1 MIRMNNKAMSIANNK
16 LLNPDMKEELLKKSM
31 ALSDFCEVGYFL
43 DKSLVTDEQ
52 RAVFPDFL
60 GTSSHRQGLISD
72 SNKFFIRE
80 DVKGH
85 LGRLPIPMYVGFNTS
100 LTQKNPA
107 TFLAELE
114 SEKGEKGETPFPFA
128 EYLQYVKQ
136 KLPDIGTTW
145 PDKLDIGRR
154 THAWNHSKQ
163 EQTDRT
169 RRKTYTPDGSGTP
182 TSYRH
187 AIDIDALIGA
197 YHEYEE
203 AFLTDPNM
211 VDYWASNGEG
221 TAYTDLSIMSFV
233 VLHNDPIGDTIFLY
247 PIDSRLE
254 EYHRPIIAVH
264 REIITQK
271 GGFVGDDKI
280 RFGDVIQLEIQ
291 NAIQW
296 IWNPAN
302 DTARTR
308 RRMFDE
314 LLESILASF
323 YFVHSHNGVYDFV
336 KTTKITD
343 VPLRWRRIPYNAF
356 NSMKWPSPS
365 QYSKGDNI
373 VDYCYLQEWVKTHLE
388 DANTPVAKRPQS
400 VVMDWNIFDSLV
412 VGSKHIME
420 ATDFVTS
427 DSSKIKEVN
436 SGVFVPT
443 WKDSRKWKT
452 VDLATPERVA
462 FSDSIRCS
470 ICNGR
475 VIVKCRESN
484 TEDTATCPFCQ
495 QEGLDISHLQKGA
508 DIQTEYHAWSY

>member
-1 MIRMNNKAMSIANNK
+1 MNNKAMSIANSK
-16 LLNPDMKEELLKKSM
+16 LLTPNLNEVLLKKSM
-31 ALSDFCEVGYFL
+31 ALSDFCGVGYFL

-52 RAVFPDFL
+52 RAVFPHFL
-60 GTSSHRQGLISD
+60 GTTRHRQGLISD

-114 SEKGEKGETPFPFA
+114 SEKGETPFPFA

-136 KLPDIGTTW
+136 ELPDTGTTW

-154 THAWNHSKQ
+154 IHAWNHSKQ

-169 RRKTYTPDGSGTP
+169 RRNTYTPDGSGTP

-187 AIDIDALIGA
+187 AIDIDALTGA
-197 YHEYEE
+197 YSDYEE
-203 AFLTDPNM
+203 AFLTDPNF

-221 TAYTDLSIMSFV
+221 TAYSDLSIMSFV
-233 VLHNDPIGDTIFLY
+233 VLHNDGDTIFLY

-254 EYHRPIIAVH
+254 DRRPIIAVH

-280 RFGDVIQLEIQ
+280 IFGDVIQLRLESVIHR
-291 NAIQW
+291 

-302 DTARTR
+302 DTATIR
-308 RRMFDE
+308 RRAFDE
-314 LLESILASF
+314 LLESTLESF

-343 VPLRWRRIPYNAF
+343 VPVRWRRIRYNAF
-356 NSMKWPSPS
+356 NSMKWPLPS
-365 QYSKGDNI
+365 DYSKGDNI
-373 VDYCYLQEWVKTHLE
+373 SDFCYLQEWVKTHLE

-400 VVMDWNIFDSLV
+400 AVMDWHIFDSLV
-412 VGSKHIME
+412 VGSQHIME

-470 ICNGR
+470 ECNGR

-484 TEDTATCPFCQ
+484 TKDTANCPFCQ

>member
-1 MIRMNNKAMSIANNK
+1 MNKKAMSIANNR
-16 LLNPDMKEELLKKSM
+16 LLNPNMNEAHLKEGM
-31 ALSDFCEVGYFL
+31 ALSDFCGVGYFL
-43 DKSLVTDEQ
+43 DKTLVTDEQ
-52 RAVFPDFL
+52 RAVFPAFIGDSW
-60 GTSSHRQGLISD
+60 TRQGLISD

-80 DVKGH
+80 DAEANVSAH
-85 LGRLPIPMYVGFNTS
+85 LGKLTIPMYVGFNTS
-100 LTQKNPA
+100 LVQKNPA

-128 EYLQYVKQ
+128 EYLQYVKE
-136 KLPDIGTTW
+136 KLPDTRTTW

-169 RRKTYTPDGSGTP
+169 RRNTYTSDGLSGTP

-187 AIDIDALIGA
+187 AIDIDELAGA
-197 YHEYEE
+197 YFDYEE
-203 AFLTDPNM
+203 AFLTDPNF
-211 VDYWASNGEG
+211 VDYWASYGEG
-221 TAYTDLSIMSFV
+221 TAYSDLSIMSFV

-254 EYHRPIIAVH
+254 EYSRPIIAVH

-271 GGFVGDDKI
+271 DGFVADNPDDKI

-308 RRMFDE
+308 RRLFDE
-314 LLESILASF
+314 LLESTLESF

-336 KTTKITD
+336 KTTKNTD
-343 VPLRWRRIPYNAF
+343 VPVRWRRIPYNAF

-373 VDYCYLQEWVKTHLE
+373 SDYCYLQEWVTTHLE
-388 DANTPVAKRPQS
+388 DGNTPADKRPPS
-400 VVMDWNIFDSLV
+400 AVMDWNIFDSLV

-470 ICNGR
+470 ECNGR

-484 TEDTATCPFCQ
+484 TKDTATCPFCQ
-495 QEGLDISHLQKGA
+495 QEGLDISHLQMELLK
-508 DIQTEYHAWSY
+508 

>member
-1 MIRMNNKAMSIANNK
+1 MNNKAMSIANNK

-31 ALSDFCEVGYFL
+31 ALSDFCGVGYFL
-43 DKSLVTDEQ
+43 DKSLATYPPHNEQ
-52 RAVFPDFL
+52 RARFPDFI
-60 GTSSHRQGLISD
+60 GTGKHRQGLIED
-72 SNKFFIRE
+72 ANKFFIRE

-114 SEKGEKGETPFPFA
+114 NAKGDISPFE
-128 EYLQYVKQ
+128 EYLSSCGNILSNKKYS
-136 KLPDIGTTW
+136 W

-154 THAWNHSKQ
+154 THAWNHSEQK
-163 EQTDRT
+163 QTDRT
-169 RRKTYTPDGSGTP
+169 RRDTYTPNGAGTP

-187 AIDIDALIGA
+187 AIDIDALMGA
-197 YHEYEE
+197 YHDYEQ
-203 AFLTDPNM
+203 AFLTDPNF
-211 VDYWASNGEG
+211 VADA
-221 TAYTDLSIMSFV
+221 DLSVMSFV
-233 VLHNDPIGDTIFLY
+233 VLHNDGDTIFLY
-247 PIDSRLE
+247 PIDSQLQE
-254 EYHRPIIAVH
+254 HHRPIIAVH

-280 RFGDVIQLEIQ
+280 IFGDVIQLGLE
-291 NAIQW
+291 NAIYQ
-296 IWNPAN
+296 IWNPTN
-302 DTARTR
+302 DTATLR
-308 RRMFDE
+308 RKAFDE
-314 LLESILASF
+314 LLESTLESF

-343 VPLRWRRIPYNAF
+343 VPVRWRRIRYNAF
-356 NSMKWPSPS
+356 NSMKWPLPS
-365 QYSKGDNI
+365 QYSKDDSI
-373 VDYCYLQEWVKTHLE
+373 SDYCYLQEWVKTHLE
-388 DANTPVAKRPQS
+388 GANTPVAKRPQS
-400 VVMDWNIFDSLV
+400 AVMDWNIFDSLV

-462 FSDSIRCS
+462 FSDSMRCS
-470 ICNGR
+470 ECNGR

-484 TEDTATCPFCQ
+484 TKDTATCPFCQ

>member
-1 MIRMNNKAMSIANNK
+1 MNKKAMSIANNK

-31 ALSDFCEVGYFL
+31 ALSDFCGVGYFL
-43 DKSLVTDEQ
+43 DGSINESSNFEQ
-52 RAVFPDFL
+52 RARFPDAI
-60 GTSSHRQGLISD
+60 GNRQQWIAD

-114 SEKGEKGETPFPFA
+114 SGKNESGFA
-128 EYLQYVKQ
+128 DYLSESCNSILVTKY
-136 KLPDIGTTW
+136 DW

-169 RRKTYTPDGSGTP
+169 RRDTYTPDGGSIKVGTP

-187 AIDIDALIGA
+187 AIDIDALVGA
-197 YHEYEE
+197 YSDYEE
-203 AFLTDPNM
+203 AFLTDPNF
-211 VDYWASNGEG
+211 VDYWDSNSSLRLS
-221 TAYTDLSIMSFV
+221 DLPIMSFV
-233 VLHNDPIGDTIFLY
+233 VLHNDGDTIFLY

-264 REIITQK
+264 REIVSQK
-271 GGFVGDDKI
+271 RFLGDDKI
-280 RFGDVIQLEIQ
+280 RFGDVIQLGLEH
-291 NAIQW
+291 NAIRR
-296 IWNPAN
+296 IWNPTN
-302 DTARTR
+302 DTATIR
-308 RRMFDE
+308 RRIFDE

-336 KTTKITD
+336 KTTKNTD
-343 VPLRWRRIPYNAF
+343 VPVRWRRIQYNAF
-356 NSMKWPSPS
+356 NSMKWPLPS
-365 QYSKGDNI
+365 QYSKDDSI
-373 VDYCYLQEWVKTHLE
+373 SDYCYLQEWVKTHLE

-400 VVMDWNIFDSLV
+400 AVMDWNIFDSLV

-470 ICNGR
+470 ECNGR

-484 TEDTATCPFCQ
+484 TKDTATCPFCQ

>member
-1 MIRMNNKAMSIANNK
+1 M
-16 LLNPDMKEELLKKSM
+16 
-31 ALSDFCEVGYFL
+31 
-43 DKSLVTDEQ
+43 
-52 RAVFPDFL
+52 
-60 GTSSHRQGLISD
+60 
-72 SNKFFIRE
+72 
-80 DVKGH
+80 
-85 LGRLPIPMYVGFNTS
+85 
-100 LTQKNPA
+100 
-107 TFLAELE
+107 
-114 SEKGEKGETPFPFA
+114 
-128 EYLQYVKQ
+128 
-136 KLPDIGTTW
+136 
-145 PDKLDIGRR
+145 DIGRR
-154 THAWNHSKQ
+154 THAWNRSAQ

-169 RRKTYTPDGSGTP
+169 RRDTYTPDGVSGTP

-187 AIDIDALIGA
+187 AIDIDALMGA
-197 YHEYEE
+197 YHDYEQ
-203 AFLTDPNM
+203 AFLTDPNF
-211 VDYWASNGEG
+211 VADDN
-221 TAYTDLSIMSFV
+221 LSVMSFV
-233 VLHNDPIGDTIFLY
+233 VLHNDGDTIFLY
-247 PIDSRLE
+247 PIDSQLQE
-254 EYHRPIIAVH
+254 HHRPIIAVH

-280 RFGDVIQLEIQ
+280 IFGDVIQLGLG
-291 NAIQW
+291 NDAIYR
-296 IWNPAN
+296 IWNPTN
-302 DTARTR
+302 DTARSR
-308 RRMFDE
+308 RKAFDD
-314 LLESILASF
+314 LLESTLESF

-343 VPLRWRRIPYNAF
+343 VPVIWRRIRYNAF

-365 QYSKGDNI
+365 QFSKDDSI
-373 VDYCYLQEWVKTHLE
+373 SDYCYLQEWVKTHLE

-400 VVMDWNIFDSLV
+400 AVMDWNIFDSLV

-420 ATDFVTS
+420 VTDFVTS

-470 ICNGR
+470 ECNGR

-484 TEDTATCPFCQ
+484 TKDTATCPFCQ

>member
-1 MIRMNNKAMSIANNK
+1 MNNKAISIASNK
-16 LLNPDMKEELLKKSM
+16 VLNPDMNEVLLKESM
-31 ALSDFCEVGYFL
+31 ADSDFCGVGYFL
-43 DKSLVTDEQ
+43 DKSLPTDEQ
-52 RAVFPDFL
+52 RAVFPHFL
-60 GTSSHRQGLISD
+60 GTTSHRQGLISD

-100 LTQKNPA
+100 LIQKNPA

-136 KLPDIGTTW
+136 KLPDTGLTW

-154 THAWNHSKQ
+154 IHAWNNWKQ
-163 EQTDRT
+163 EQPDRT
-169 RRKTYTPDGSGTP
+169 RRNTYTHDGSGTP

-187 AIDIDALIGA
+187 AIDIDALTGA
-197 YHEYEE
+197 YSDYEE
-203 AFLTDPNM
+203 AFLTDPNF
-211 VDYWASNGEG
+211 VAAINDRIESFGYAD
-221 TAYTDLSIMSFV
+221 ADLSVMSFV
-233 VLHNDPIGDTIFLY
+233 VLHNDGDTIFLY

-280 RFGDVIQLEIQ
+280 RFGDVIQLGLES
-291 NAIQW
+291 AIQW

-302 DTARTR
+302 DTATIR
-308 RRMFDE
+308 RRTFDE
-314 LLESILASF
+314 LLESTLESF

-336 KTTKITD
+336 KTTKSTD
-343 VPLRWRRIPYNAF
+343 VPVRWKRISYNAF

-373 VDYCYLQEWVKTHLE
+373 SDYCYLQEWVNTHLE
-388 DANTPVAKRPQS
+388 NANTPVAERPQS
-400 VVMDWNIFDSLV
+400 AVMDWNIFDSLV
-412 VGSKHIME
+412 VGSQHIME

-470 ICNGR
+470 ECNGR

-484 TEDTATCPFCQ
+484 TKDTATCPFCQ